1 VRLVTILL
9 ACAIVGTA
17 GATACAQFGQ
27 SDQKGAE
34 LGQTRIQRWRGG
46 VTVEAVGGPCQGI
59 VATIPVPVD
68 WPEQTVVISEEDVTS
83 QARVNQRVQ
92 QKAVPQLVVNIRSLP
107 TGQEARAVLTYE
119 VTRRIQ
125 SPPAN
130 PEIYK
135 IAEER
140 EIPRDVKTYLAWSPP
155 HIDSR
160 DRRIR
165 QLGGTLGA
173 DADSDW
179 KRVEAIFDY
188 VRGKIQ
194 FTKGKMKGAIKAL
207 EDGSGNHE
215 DLCFAFIAICRAA
228 GIPARTVWVPNHC
241 YPEFYLVD
249 DEGKGHWFP
258 CQVAGP
264 REFGGISEYRPIF
277 QKGDFFRDPRDR
289 NKTYPLL
296 PETLEGAGGRPKV
309 KFIRE
314 TLPN

>member
-1 VRLVTILL
+1 
-9 ACAIVGTA
+9 
-17 GATACAQFGQ
+17 
-27 SDQKGAE
+27 
-34 LGQTRIQRWRGG
+34 
-46 VTVEAVGGPCQGI
+46 
-59 VATIPVPVD
+59 
-68 WPEQTVVISEEDVTS
+68 
-83 QARVNQRVQ
+83 
-92 QKAVPQLVVNIRSLP
+92 
-107 TGQEARAVLTYE
+107 
-119 VTRRIQ
+119 
-125 SPPAN
+125 
-130 PEIYK
+130 
-135 IAEER
+135 
-140 EIPRDVKTYLAWSPP
+140 
-155 HIDSR
+155 
-160 DRRIR
+160 
-165 QLGGTLGA
+165 LGGTLGA
-173 DADSDW
+173 DADNAC

-194 FTKGKMKGAIKAL
+194 FTKGKTNGAIKAL